1 MKGKQP
7 LGILDYVCRI
17 IDILYKTK
25 SMETLM
31 KRSLFALAALLA
43 FTTLRAQSAD
53 DIISKYVTAVGGKDA
68 ISGVKSLI
76 IESSVSVMGNDI
88 PSTTTIVVGKGYKN
102 ESDFQGTKM
111 VQCFSD
117 KGGWMLNPMA
127 GAATPTALT
136 DEQAKAGKLQL
147 QIDPLANYAANGYKV
162 ELLGKD
168 SADYKLKMS
177 GNGADVTYYINM
189 KTYLIDKAVSKG
201 DQGETTINM
210 SDYRK
215 TDAGILYPFTESLDL
230 PSMSLG
236 ISIKKITVNPTIDPT
251 IFDMPK

>member
-1 MKGKQP
+1 
-7 LGILDYVCRI
+7 
-17 IDILYKTK
+17 
-25 SMETLM
+25 
-31 KRSLFALAALLA
+31 
-43 FTTLRAQSAD
+43 
-53 DIISKYVTAVGGKDA
+53 
-68 ISGVKSLI
+68 
-76 IESSVSVMGNDI
+76 
-88 PSTTTIVVGKGYKN
+88 
-102 ESDFQGTKM
+102 
-111 VQCFSD
+111 
-117 KGGWMLNPMA
+117 MLNPMA

-162 ELLGKD
+162 EFLGKD
-168 SADYKLKMS
+168 SADYKLKMT

-230 PSMSLG
+230 PQY
-236 ISIKKITVNPTIDPT
+236 DAW
-251 IFDMPK
+251 DRD